1 MRYIVRLL
9 FYCFTMLFLNIAAL
23 LYNIRINIFLKILIA
38 VVLFGI
44 YIIYNIKPRADKIQ
58 SKRLKIMIGG
68 YELILTATFCLISE
82 ILLYIY
88 VLLIANTDINPLDVI
103 INGVLSTIFTFIM
116 LLNGFIRAF
125 ASSRQLKATFR
136 IYIILL
142 WWVPVANVILFYLLC
157 VNIRSEYR
165 FELNK
170 NKRNEKRKYE
180 RVCQTKFPLLMVHG
194 IFFRDWKHVNYWGR
208 IPNEL
213 IENGATIYYGNQQSS
228 SPVEQSAAQLKQR
241 IMEIINETGCGKVNI
256 IAHSK
261 GGLDSRYAI
270 SCLGLD
276 QYVASLTT
284 INTPHFGC
292 AFAGKLIEKT
302 PDKITSFIGKQYEAI
317 FSKLGDDEP
326 DFFGG
331 VSELTVEKCAE
342 LNRIMIDR
350 EGVLYQSLGSKMYSH
365 SSAMFPLNI
374 GYRMI
379 EPLEG
384 ENDGLVAT
392 KSMVWGDL
400 IGIVTPPNKLGI
412 SHGDMVDLTRKNIYG
427 FDVCENY
434 VELVK
439 SLKDKGL

>member
-1 MRYIVRLL
+1 
-9 FYCFTMLFLNIAAL
+9 MLFLNIAAL
-23 LYNIRINIFLKILIA
+23 LYNIHINIFLKILIA

-44 YIIYNIKPRADKIQ
+44 YIFYNIKPRAGKIP
-58 SKRLKIMIGG
+58 SKRLKTMIGG
-68 YELILTATFCLISE
+68 YELILTATLCLISE

-88 VLLIANTDINPLDVI
+88 FFFISDTDINLLNMI
-103 INGVLSTIFTFIM
+103 INGVLCAILTFAM

-125 ASSRQLKATFR
+125 TSSRQLKATFR
-136 IYIILL
+136 LYIIFL
-142 WWVPVANVILFYLLC
+142 WWVPVANAILFYLLC
-157 VNIRSEYR
+157 KNIRTEYD
-165 FELNK
+165 FELK
-170 NKRNEKRKYE
+170 KHERNVKRKHE
-180 RVCQTKFPLLMVHG
+180 QVCRTKYPLLMVHG

-213 IENGATIYYGNQQSS
+213 IENGATIYYGKQQSS
-228 SPVEQSAAQLKQR
+228 SSVEQSAAQLKQR
-241 IMEIINETGCGKVNI
+241 IIEIINETGCGKVNI

-284 INTPHFGC
+284 VNTPHFGC

-302 PDKITSFIGKQYEAI
+302 PDKITSFIGKQYEAV
-317 FSKLGDDEP
+317 FSKLGDDKP

-342 LNRIMIDR
+342 LNRIMTDR
-350 EGVLYQSLGSKMYSH
+350 EGVLYQSVGSKMYSH
-365 SSAMFPLNI
+365 LSAIFPLSI

-379 EPLEG
+379 MPLEG

-392 KSMVWGDL
+392 KSMAWGNF
-400 IGIVTPPNKLGI
+400 IGIITPPEKLGI

-427 FDVCENY
+427 FDVCEYY